1 MPIHHVAWQTTYKC
15 NLSCIHYY
23 AARVIGGDLS
33 STVEAKKI
41 ILEALEIGAKGSEL
55 CSL

>member
-23 AARVIGGDLS
+23 AARVSGGDLS

-41 ILEALEIGAKGSEL
+41 ILEALEIGAKGPEL